1 MTTDPLPAADLAELR
16 QAELARREERRIARE
31 SGAIPA
37 LRARRRGALARRAEP
52 VVAGIPDGYEPAPA
66 HVESTPRM
74 SLSARATA
82 ALERAAAEAGDI
94 GFVDEALVRA
104 GRAADPEAALSADVL
119 TLLSDTKPLPALRHL
134 VELAACG
141 LPVLGEDQRTR
152 AEAVCSGRLPAPAVD
167 PDEVDAWQLHLE
179 AAEAFGHATLSTAAW
194 QRLVERLPLSIVDD
208 LIDRGS
214 LRRHSTTH
222 TWPTQ
227 SDRVRYVTARL
238 SPEHLDDTELE
249 ALDWEDEECRR
260 ILRSGGGVH
269 AIDGRHDQWSL
280 RSALLAGDVSV
291 LDDAEAFPDR
301 MPEDLAGLVS
311 SLQEVRR
318 GGPVGRQLGQ
328 DRSLFGILE
337 DCIPDGILVSGR
349 TDFHYW
355 AGTRRMHRLLDDVH
369 WALACAPDRLQGALR
384 ATTQQAL
391 AVRNQESRGMAG
403 KADREARVVQ
413 AYLCFLDA
421 GPNDKDRFDRGI
433 GLLEDVLKRG
443 GSRRGGVDG
452 EERRHMASLSEL
464 LQSLRR
470 ASKPQAVVNPY
481 LALCVEHASTE
492 WRQGWRDLRGQALPD
507 QLEYVNGAKDR
518 VQRIETARRLGRE
531 PETVYVLPM
540 NERFLWVPGVRNQVL
555 QPDPQ
560 PMQRRTG
567 VSSEEE
573 QQWTADE
580 AAREIIGHRA
590 AGSRND
596 R

>member
-1 MTTDPLPAADLAELR
+1 MTTDPLTAADVAELR
-16 QAELARREERRIARE
+16 RAELARREERRVARE

-52 VVAGIPDGYEPAPA
+52 IDAVIPDGHELVPE
-66 HVESTPRM
+66 HVESVPRM

-82 ALERAAAEAGDI
+82 ALERVAAEAEAT
-94 GFVDEALVRA
+94 GFVDEALARA
-104 GRAADPEAALSADVL
+104 GQAADPEAVLSAEVHELLRDTAPL
-119 TLLSDTKPLPALRHL
+119 TTLKHL

-152 AEAVCSGRLPAPAVD
+152 AEALCSGRLPAPTIE

-179 AAEAFGHATLSTAAW
+179 AAEAYGHATLPTAAW
-194 QRLVERLPLSIVDD
+194 QRLVERLPLPLVDD

-214 LRRHSTTH
+214 LRRVGAH
-222 TWPTQ
+222 TWPQQ

-260 ILRSGGGVH
+260 ILRSGGGVQ

-280 RSALLAGDVSV
+280 RSVLLGGDVSV
-291 LDDAEAFPDR
+291 LDDAEAFPDH
-301 MPEDLAGLVS
+301 MPEDLTDLVS

-328 DRSLFGILE
+328 ARSLFGLLE
-337 DCIPDGILVSGR
+337 DCLPEGILISGR

-369 WALACAPDRLQGALR
+369 WALACAPDRVQEALH

-391 AVRNQESRGMAG
+391 AVRSPESRGMAG
-403 KADREARVVQ
+403 KADREARAVQ

-421 GPNDKDRFDRGI
+421 RPNDKDRFDRGI

-443 GSRRGGVDG
+443 SSRRGGVDG
-452 EERRHMASLSEL
+452 EQRRRMVSLSEL
-464 LQSLRR
+464 LQSLRLVP
-470 ASKPQAVVNPY
+470 KPQAVINPY
-481 LALCVEHASTE
+481 LALCVEHGSAD
-492 WRQGWRDLRGQALPD
+492 WRQGWRDLRGQAAPD
-507 QLEYVNGAKDR
+507 RIEYINSAKDR
-518 VQRIETARRLGRE
+518 VQRIEAARRLGQE
-531 PETVYVLPM
+531 PETVYVLPL
-540 NERFLWVPGVRNQVL
+540 NERFLSVPGGRNEVL
-555 QPDPQ
+555 QPNPQ
-560 PMQRRTG
+560 PMDRRTG
-567 VSSEEE
+567 ASSEEE
-573 QQWTADE
+573 QQWTANE
-580 AAREIIGHRA
+580 AAREIIGRCA